1 VAPKVN
7 HHSRHRR
14 YRIKMQ
20 QHAPEPDGTRVAATV
35 VLLRDGTN
43 GLEVLLV
50 ERPSSRGSFAGAW
63 VFPGGSVDPEDW
75 PAQHP
80 EAEPDEEAAARNAA
94 VREVREET
102 GLEVARDDL
111 VVASRWIPPTS
122 APRKFRTW
130 FYLAPAPAGEIVLS
144 PDECVDHVWLTPDAA
159 LQRHAAGALQLVP
172 PTWVTLHGLAGIHTA
187 AEALDPVRHAARQDF
202 ATHVVRLDDGAV
214 MLWDGDVAY
223 EDDELFEEDGARH
236 RLDARTL
243 PWVYTRSSDR
253 D

>member
-1 VAPKVN
+1 
-7 HHSRHRR
+7 
-14 YRIKMQ
+14 MQ
-20 QHAPEPDGTRVAATV
+20 LRASDPDGTRVAATV
-35 VLLRDGTN
+35 VLLRDGDK

-50 ERPSSRGSFAGAW
+50 ERPSARGSFAGAW

-102 GLEVARDDL
+102 GLEVSRDDL
-111 VVASRWIPPTS
+111 VVASRWVPPVS

-130 FYLAPAPAGEIVLS
+130 FYLALAPAGEIVLS
-144 PDECVDHVWLTPDAA
+144 PNESVDYAWLTPDAA
-159 LQRHAAGALQLVP
+159 LERHGAGGFVLVP
-172 PTWVTLHGLAGIHTA
+172 PTWVTLHGLVGIGTT

-202 ATHVVRLDDGAV
+202 ASRVIRSTHGP
-214 MLWDGDVAY
+214 MILWDGDVAY
-223 EDDELFEEDGARH
+223 EDDALLEHDGARH

-243 PWVYTRSSDR
+243 PWVYTRSSNLTQR
-253 D
+253 LE

>member
-1 VAPKVN
+1 
-7 HHSRHRR
+7 
-14 YRIKMQ
+14 MQ
-20 QHAPEPDGTRVAATV
+20 QHAPDPDGTRVAATV
-35 VLLRDGTN
+35 VLVRDGDH

-50 ERPSSRGSFAGAW
+50 ERPSARGSFAGAW

-80 EAEPDEEAAARNAA
+80 EAEPDEEHAARTAA

-102 GLEVARDDL
+102 GLEVRPGDL
-111 VVASRWIPPTS
+111 VVASRWTPPSS

-130 FYLAPAPAGEIVLS
+130 FYLAPAPAGDIVLS
-144 PDECVDHVWLTPDAA
+144 PNECVDYVWLNPDAA
-159 LQRHAAGALQLVP
+159 LARHAGGGLQLVP
-172 PTWVTLHGLAGIHTA
+172 PTWVTLHGLVGIDTA

-202 ATHVVRLDDGAV
+202 ATHVIRMEDGAV

-223 EDDELFEEDGARH
+223 DDDTLFETDGARH

-243 PWVYTRSSDR
+243 PWLYTRSPDPIRPPSAPGR
-253 D
+253 H

>member
-1 VAPKVN
+1 
-7 HHSRHRR
+7 
-14 YRIKMQ
+14 MQ

-35 VLLRDGTN
+35 VLLRDGGA

-102 GLEVARDDL
+102 GLNVPPDHL
-111 VVASRWIPPTS
+111 VVASKWTPPAA

-130 FYLAPAPAGEIVLS
+130 FYLAPAPAGQIVLS
-144 PDECVDHVWLTPDAA
+144 ADECVDHAWLSPDAA
-159 LQRHAAGALQLVP
+159 LQRHAQGTLHLVP
-172 PTWVTLHGLAGIHTA
+172 PTWITLHGLVGIDSA
-187 AEALDPVRHAARQDF
+187 AAALDPVRHAVRQDF
-202 ATHVVRLDDGAV
+202 ATHLLRLDDGAV
-214 MLWDGDVAY
+214 MLWHGDVAY
-223 EDDELFEEDGARH
+223 EDDTRFEEDGGRH

-243 PWVYTRSSDR
+243 PWVYTRSSQ
-253 D
+253 

>member
-1 VAPKVN
+1 VEPKLN
-7 HHSRHRR
+7 HHSRRRR

-111 VVASRWIPPTS
+111 VVASRWIPPTN

-187 AEALDPVRHAARQDF
+187 AEALDPVRHAALQDF

-243 PWVYTRSSDR
+243 PWVYTKSADR